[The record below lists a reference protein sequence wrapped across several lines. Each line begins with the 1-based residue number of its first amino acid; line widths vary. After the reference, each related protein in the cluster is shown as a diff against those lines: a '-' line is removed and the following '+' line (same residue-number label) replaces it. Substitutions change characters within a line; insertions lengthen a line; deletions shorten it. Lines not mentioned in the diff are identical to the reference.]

1 MDEEDRRRLSRR
13 SSSIRGRGRVFRR
26 GTRRIRIRI
35 RIRIRLLRLLLVLL
49 LRRRRGI

>member
-35 RIRIRLLRLLLVLL
+35 RIRLLRLLLLL